1 MGQSC
6 VPFALRAGRGDG
18 HDRRCDGNPVS
29 AAQITG
35 SAATRCGRFADATV
49 ASLAIEALDG
59 AIVDAGIGTGRVE
72 AIFFAN
78 ALSGLIT
85 GQECV
90 RGQVALRH
98 SRYGGIPTVNVENAC
113 ASGSTALHLA
123 CMAIDSGLYE
133 TVAVVGAE
141 KMSHPDRTRP
151 IRALAGA
158 ADVDQLQENGA
169 RHSVFMESYAE
180 RARNRIERH
189 GWTAADFAQVVVKNR
204 RHAVHNVG
212 AQFRQEMT
220 VDEVLA
226 SRMITAPLTLPM
238 CSPIGDGAAALI
250 VAADATGADAPIR
263 VRASALSAT
272 GGREVGSVVQR
283 ASATAREQSGL
294 SASAVGVIEVHDA
307 TASAEL
313 EAYEHLGLAA
323 PGEGNRLVAEGRV
336 VLGGPLPVNTSG
348 GLLSRGHPVG
358 ATGVMQIVEL
368 VAQLRGRAGA
378 RQVDPVPKL
387 ALAQN
392 AGGFLEGD
400 NAAAVITVLER
411 ERTGRGRVVH
421 PQMRRARLESGAKPL
436 E

>member
-1 MGQSC
+1 
-6 VPFALRAGRGDG
+6 
-18 HDRRCDGNPVS
+18 VS
-29 AAQITG
+29 SAQIIG

-49 ASLAIEALDG
+49 SGMAIEALD
-59 AIVDAGIGTGRVE
+59 AALDDAGVGTERIE
-72 AIFFAN
+72 AIFFSN
-78 ALSGLIT
+78 ALSGLMT

-123 CMAIDSGLYE
+123 CMAIDSGQYE
-133 TVAVVGAE
+133 TVAVVGSE
-141 KMSHPDRTRP
+141 KMSDPDRARP

-158 ADVDQLQENGA
+158 ADVELLQHDGA
-169 RHSVFMESYAE
+169 SHSVFMESYAE
-180 RARNRIERH
+180 RARRRIERH
-189 GWTAADFAQVVVKNR
+189 GWTADDFAEVVVKNR
-204 RHAVHNVG
+204 RHAVHNAG
-212 AQFRQEMT
+212 AQFRQAMT
-220 VDEVLA
+220 VAEVLA

-238 CSPIGDGAAALI
+238 CSPIGDGAAAL
-250 VAADATGADAPIR
+250 VVTASPNGASAPIR

-272 GGREVGSVVQR
+272 GGPAPGSVVQR

-294 SASAVGVIEVHDA
+294 SASDVDVIEVHDA

-323 PGEGNRLVAEGRV
+323 PGHGNRLISEGRV

-368 VAQLRGRAGA
+368 VAQLRERAGG
-378 RQVDPVPKL
+378 RQVKPAPKL

-392 AGGFLEGD
+392 AGGFVEGD

-411 ERTGRGRVVH
+411 ERPASRTGH
-421 PQMRRARLESGAKPL
+421 PLMRRARLQFDAESRR
-436 E
+436 